1 MYKELEQHEDQ
12 QYILNRDK
20 TDFELKLKEKMKQL
34 DAVEKTHLQS
44 LRDAQENEKRLQ
56 STLDEKEASIAQWRK
71 ENDILKSQLD
81 AAVSING
88 KLHEENAR
96 LEAECKKRE

>member
-1 MYKELEQHEDQ
+1 
-12 QYILNRDK
+12 
-20 TDFELKLKEKMKQL
+20 MKN
-34 DAVEKTHLQS
+34 VCS
-44 LRDAQENEKRLQ
+44 LLWMK
-56 STLDEKEASIAQWRK
+56 IAQWRK